1 MRRFGRRKQGEGM
14 SETMIVAV
22 LSLAGTLAGSLL
34 GVLTANKLTN
44 YRIAQLEAKVD
55 KHNHLVERMVKV
67 EESTKSAH
75 HRLDEMKGERS

>member
-1 MRRFGRRKQGEGM
+1 M

>member
-1 MRRFGRRKQGEGM
+1 
-14 SETMIVAV
+14 MIVAV